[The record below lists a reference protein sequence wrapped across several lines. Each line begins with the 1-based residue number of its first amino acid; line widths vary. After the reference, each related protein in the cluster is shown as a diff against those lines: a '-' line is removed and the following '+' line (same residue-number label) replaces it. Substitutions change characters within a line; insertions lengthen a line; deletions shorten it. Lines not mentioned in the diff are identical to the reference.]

1 MVLGMGGV
9 DKLPNR
15 PSYLH
20 ILAKIFSTKLL
31 IDLTKRG
38 TNGPPFLFVWG
49 VGNVGLERFES
60 TIYTRGTPI

>member
-1 MVLGMGGV
+1 MVWGGGGG

-31 IDLTKRG
+31 DLTKRG
-38 TNGPPFLFVWG
+38 TNIDHLFVCLGSGECW
-49 VGNVGLERFES
+49 VVS
-60 TIYTRGTPI
+60 V